1 MAAQGAVGQKG
12 FIQLAQGAAPRW
24 REAVILG
31 IEDGWLQTL
40 VRTKTADELPAGLS
54 RLTVEGK
61 NFCLIGSPP
70 SRFQVIPGEAEFLA
84 LEVEIQELVEKGQSK
99 LHSDSDLHF
108 LSAGESPPRATRK
121 AKAKAGRS
129 SHPPGSSSS
138 SSSSE
143 EGGSADEDLSKTLK
157 LMEKSWLVE
166 GTGGGREDSR
176 KKKSSDSKRHSLL
189 KRSRD
194 KKDKAGTDMQKLVL
208 KSLEQEKD
216 PLKAWMTM
224 QMMKEIGRKK
234 SRSPSRKRGSSIDS
248 NSSASDHQLRRTSAA
263 KAIDNYEASKRR
275 MKRRPLKYV
284 RKYVKAVERELG
296 AEGRPYRISEIGKRI
311 NFGKQKTLQ
320 RVHYMLAETLEL
332 MLAEKWERATS
343 QMVLNL
349 KCVHQTVID
358 QGDFSVS
365 WMLCQLP
372 DVFSKQ
378 RFGGDAE
385 ELSHVTAYLK
395 SMTDLEKNAEKIR
408 SSMPWHQH
416 QSAASEDV
424 EKEKK
429 PKKKG
434 KGKGKQH
441 EDEKT
446 EAWEHLP
453 VLEAALGV
461 VPNLIHQPLNCSL
474 AMGHSVDF

>member
-1 MAAQGAVGQKG
+1 
-12 FIQLAQGAAPRW
+12 
-24 REAVILG
+24 
-31 IEDGWLQTL
+31 
-40 VRTKTADELPAGLS
+40 
-54 RLTVEGK
+54 
-61 NFCLIGSPP
+61 
-70 SRFQVIPGEAEFLA
+70 
-84 LEVEIQELVEKGQSK
+84 
-99 LHSDSDLHF
+99 
-108 LSAGESPPRATRK
+108 
-121 AKAKAGRS
+121 
-129 SHPPGSSSS
+129 
-138 SSSSE
+138 
-143 EGGSADEDLSKTLK
+143 
-157 LMEKSWLVE
+157 
-166 GTGGGREDSR
+166 
-176 KKKSSDSKRHSLL
+176 
-189 KRSRD
+189 
-194 KKDKAGTDMQKLVL
+194 MQKLVL

-234 SRSPSRKRGSSIDS
+234 SRSPSRKRGSSTDS

-275 MKRRPLKYV
+275 MKRRPLKYL

-446 EAWEHLP
+446 EA
-453 VLEAALGV
+453 
-461 VPNLIHQPLNCSL
+461 
-474 AMGHSVDF
+474 